1 MKITVTKT
9 QASKLDT
16 IDFDNIP
23 LGRAF
28 TDHMF
33 ICDYADGQ
41 WQNPRVEP
49 LAMIPTHPAAMALHY
64 GQAIFEGMK
73 ATVIKD
79 NAPAG
84 RLGGFAKSSQRD
96 SRPEGEQSGKAN
108 PGTPLLFRP
117 AENAKRLNQ
126 SARRM
131 GMPDFPED
139 LFVDG
144 LKALVAVEKGWIPPA
159 EGSALYLRPFMYAD
173 EPFIGMRAASSFKFI
188 IIASP
193 AGPFFSKP
201 IKLWAE
207 KEYIRAASGGTGE
220 AKAAGNY
227 AAAIRP
233 TEIAKSKGFDQVLW
247 LDANEH
253 KYIQEV
259 GTMNI
264 FFKIDGHF
272 ITPEL
277 DGSVLHGITRKSVID
292 LLRHKGFEVTERT
305 ITLQEIA
312 DASQNG
318 TLEEAF
324 GTGTAV
330 GIAYIQEIG
339 WGEQTITVSQEHPVG
354 NDINNTLNTIKT
366 GIDDTFNWMVPAI
379 TKELV

>member
-1 MKITVTKT
+1 MKITITKT
-9 QASKLDT
+9 KKSNLES

-23 LGRAF
+23 LGRTF

-33 ICDYADGQ
+33 ICDYTDGQ
-41 WQNPRVEP
+41 WHNPRVEP
-49 LAMIPTHPAAMALHY
+49 LELIPTHPAAMALHY

-73 ATVIKD
+73 ATVVKN
-79 NAPAG
+79 NA
-84 RLGGFAKSSQRD
+84 FAKSSQRD

-108 PGTPLLFRP
+108 SGTPLLFRP
-117 AENAKRLNQ
+117 YQNASRLNA
-126 SARRM
+126 SASRM
-131 GMPDFPED
+131 GMPELPEEI
-139 LFVDG
+139 FVEG
-144 LKALVAVEKGWIPPA
+144 LKALVNQEKGWIPPVD
-159 EGSALYLRPFMYAD
+159 GSALYLRPFMYAD
-173 EPFIGMRAASSFKFI
+173 EPFIGMRAATSFKFI

-233 TEIAKSKGFDQVLW
+233 TEIAKAKGYDQVLW
-247 LDANEH
+247 LDAHQH

-264 FFKIDGHF
+264 FFKIDGQF

-292 LLRHKGFEVTERT
+292 VLRHKGYNVTERK

-312 DASQNG
+312 DASRSG
-318 TLEEAF
+318 SLEEAF

-339 WGEQTITVSQEHPVG
+339 WGEETIPVSTEHPVG
-354 NDINNTLNTIKT
+354 KDINQALNDIKT
-366 GIDDTFNWMVPAI
+366 GGEDPFNWMV
-379 TKELV
+379 KVGEH